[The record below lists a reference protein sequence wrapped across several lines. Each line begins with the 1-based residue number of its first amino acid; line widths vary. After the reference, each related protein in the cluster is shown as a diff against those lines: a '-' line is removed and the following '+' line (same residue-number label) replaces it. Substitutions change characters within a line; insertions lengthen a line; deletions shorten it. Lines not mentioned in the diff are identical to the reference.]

1 MDNKGLQLSRFLG
14 DLEQSR
20 AFAEYIIHR
29 KWRDRGPKSKL
40 IHLAFNTSL
49 IVSYCRPFTV
59 HKNAEGLKVWPTQ
72 LTQHI
77 IGVLTPNEIELHD
90 ALINCRH
97 TTYAH
102 SDASAHLIPGFPY
115 GGPSIQLTKDPFYYL
130 LTKSETTMLQGIIVK
145 WIKHLRKEKSK
156 LTGR

>member
-1 MDNKGLQLSRFLG
+1 MDNKGLQLNRFLG

-20 AFAEYIIHR
+20 AFADYIIHR

-49 IVSYCRPFTV
+49 IVSYSRPFTV
-59 HKNAEGLKVWPTQ
+59 HKNATGQKVPPTQ

-77 IGVLTPNEIELHD
+77 SRILTPNEMELHE
-90 ALINCRH
+90 ALINWRH

-102 SDASAHLIPGFPY
+102 SDASAHLIPEFKYSG
-115 GGPSIQLTKDPFYYL
+115 LTKDPFYHL
-130 LTKSETTMLQGIIVK
+130 LTKPETIILQGMIDK
-145 WIKHLRKEKSK
+145 WIKHLRKEKSQ
-156 LTGR
+156 LLA